1 MIVLDPNV
9 KDMYFRHEWPDEK
22 YTACMRQLE
31 EVVSWV
37 IVTVCGH
44 FTDDSCQ
51 FDSYYVAPT
60 VTEDTTSGELIIP
73 TYIQC

>member
-1 MIVLDPNV
+1 M
-9 KDMYFRHEWPDEK
+9 K
-22 YTACMRQLE
+22 QLE